1 VTEYSAEFSNHIA
14 MNIETIAVHAGERTD
29 LNAGAVT
36 DPLYLSTTFERDPD
50 GSYPHGYIYSRNG
63 NPNRSALEECVAEL
77 EGGAQGIAFASGM
90 AATFGVFST
99 LRPGDHVIAPRE
111 SYYLTGILLRD
122 MEARGICSTFV
133 DMTLPENVAVA
144 MRPETRMV
152 WVETPANPLLGI
164 TDIAA
169 VSEIAHANRAICVC
183 DNTFASPVLQRP
195 LALGADLVMHAT
207 TKYLGGH
214 SDVVGGIIIAR
225 EPGELLDAIRL
236 IQIRGGAVPSPF
248 DCWLA
253 LRGIRTLPYRMRG
266 HCGNAVA
273 VASFLAAHRAVER
286 VYYPGL
292 LEHPG
297 YDIAA
302 RQMKMPGGMLSFQA
316 AGGGAGAMAVAARV
330 RLFTRATSLGGVHS
344 LIEHR
349 ASMEGAGSPTPE
361 NLLRLSIGLEH
372 PDDLIT
378 DLDRALAG

>member
-1 VTEYSAEFSNHIA
+1 

-36 DPLYLSTTFERDPD
+36 DPLYLSTTFERDAD
-50 GSYPHGYIYSRNG
+50 GSYPHGYMYSRNG
-63 NPNRSALEECVAEL
+63 NPNRSALEECMAEL
-77 EGGAQGIAFASGM
+77 EGGAEGIAFASGM
-90 AATFGVFST
+90 AATSGIFST
-99 LRPGDHVIAPRE
+99 LRPGDHVIAPIE
-111 SYYLTGILLRD
+111 SYYLTGVLLRD
-122 MEARGICSTFV
+122 MEARGIRSTFV
-133 DMTLPENVAVA
+133 DMTLPENVAAA

-169 VSEIAHANRAICVC
+169 VSEIAHASRAICVC

-195 LALGADLVMHAT
+195 LALGADLVMHST

-214 SDVVGGIIIAR
+214 SDVVGGIVIAR

-236 IQIRGGAVPSPF
+236 TQIRGGAVPSPF

-253 LRGIRTLPYRMRG
+253 LRGIRTLPYRMRA
-266 HCGNAVA
+266 HCDNAAAVA
-273 VASFLAAHRAVER
+273 GFLAAHRAVER

-292 LEHPG
+292 PEHPG

-302 RQMKMPGGMLSFQA
+302 RQMKMPGGMLSFQTS
-316 AGGGAGAMAVAARV
+316 GGGAGAMAVAARV
-330 RLFTRATSLGGVHS
+330 TLFTRATSLGGVHS

-349 ASMEGAGSPTPE
+349 ASMEGPGSRTPE

-372 PDDLIT
+372 PDDLIA
-378 DLDRALAG
+378 DLDRALEG